1 MASRVTLND
10 IAAAANVSKATVSKA
25 LNDTGQLSARTRRV
39 VLAAAG
45 LISIL
50 RRAAERLKR
59 RAAHAYFDEDD
70 LI

>member
-39 VLAAAG
+39 VLAAADRLGYVRPG
-45 LISIL
+45 L
-50 RRAAERLKR
+50 
-59 RAAHAYFDEDD
+59 
-70 LI
+70 